1 MTPAPSLAPL
11 DPSGDEVVRAAA
23 AVFLDGRLVPD
34 FPGPTV
40 VETKNSRYLVDR
52 RGGNV
57 VVTSAVRLLRVD
69 EPGFLDESV
78 SGARR
83 CRGATHTDF
92 RSWHPPAPPSAPPV
106 APAPA
111 EDEAEGELDEVTPPW
126 PARRPPPPGREASSS
141 GIQMPAP
148 PRLPSGWDRAG
159 PTVTRERRPGAEGG
173 GVEAGTR
180 ARPVRQQVISN
191 GGGSV

>member
-11 DPSGDEVVRAAA
+11 DPSGGEVVRAAA

-34 FPGPTV
+34 FPGATV
-40 VETKNSRYLVDR
+40 VETRNSRYRLAEGVVVAAADEALVGAEMIGWLCASARGFLVKGGWEPGARAVLVDR

-69 EPGFLDESV
+69 EPGFLDESA

-92 RSWHPPAPPSAPPV
+92 RSWHPPAPAPV
-106 APAPA
+106 
-111 EDEAEGELDEVTPPW
+111 EDEGELDEVTPPW
-126 PARRPPPPGREASSS
+126 PARPPPSPGREASSS
-141 GIQMPAP
+141 GVRMPAP
-148 PRLPSGWDRAG
+148 PRLPAGWDARG
-159 PTVTRERRPGAEGG
+159 RP
-173 GVEAGTR
+173 
-180 ARPVRQQVISN
+180 
-191 GGGSV
+191 